1 MTVRFSSDATTGSS
15 SSLRFAARIE
25 NIDPP
30 CGPFLTLNAT
40 STPQVLFFNTSLIR
54 YLWDFIT

>member
-1 MTVRFSSDATTGSS
+1 MTVRFSSDATTGSL

-30 CGPFLTLNAT
+30 CGPYLTLNAT
-40 STPQVLFFNTSLIR
+40 STPQVLLLKQVSFDI
-54 YLWDFIT
+54 YEHIIT